1 MKKYKLLYILPAALL
16 FACEPEFDDVDFNG
30 GSADFS
36 TTVAVGNS
44 LSAGFQSNALSA
56 EGQENSLPNM
66 IAQQLK
72 QVGGGEFTQPII
84 PGEAGMKG
92 VGISSMLPPGTVAPE
107 LALKLVADCNNEVG
121 PSPQLASNPYNGAEF
136 FAPAGANGPFNNVS
150 VPGAKAVHLNFQGY
164 GSAQGNPYF
173 ARFASNPLETVVEA
187 AMKTNHT
194 FFQLWIGNND
204 VLSYATGGGDEAAS
218 ADPLNSS
225 ITPTELF
232 TSAYAQTIDSLTQ
245 MGKNIPGVV
254 ANIPYVTSIPYFT
267 TVKWNA
273 LVLTQ
278 AQADALNAGF
288 ASYNGALDNPQ
299 VAGQIGD
306 SVEIENRRLTF
317 KAGANGFVF
326 LDSDLKS
333 AATGTGPNDTLPKYR
348 QLKQGELIT
357 LTISQNDLKCNGL
370 GSINAT
376 VNPPVANPITGNF
389 VLEAD
394 EVAKIKSAID
404 DYNAVIKAEA
414 DAHNLAFVDANARLQ
429 ELASTGI
436 AIDGINFTSA
446 FVTGGAFSLDG
457 VHPSTRGYAIIAND
471 FIAAINA
478 KYGANVPSV
487 VVSSYPAVEVVQ

>member
-1 MKKYKLLYILPAALL
+1 MKKHKLLYILPAALL

-92 VGISSMLPPGTVAPE
+92 VGISSMVPPGMVVPE
-107 LALKLVADCNNEVG
+107 LALKLVADCNDEIG
-121 PSPQLASNPYNGAEF
+121 PSPQLASAPYNGAEF
-136 FAPAGANGPFNNVS
+136 FAPIGQNGPFNNVG
-150 VPGAKAVHLNFQGY
+150 VPGARVTHLNFNGY
-164 GSAQGNPYF
+164 GNPAGLVASPPTANPYYV
-173 ARFASNPLETVVEA
+173 RFAGSTSETMLRAALKNNP
-187 AMKTNHT
+187 T
-194 FFQLWIGNND
+194 FFELWIGNND
-204 VLSYATGGGDEAAS
+204 VLGYSTSGGDEGGDA
-218 ADPLNSS
+218 
-225 ITPTELF
+225 ITPTATFSFLYGQ
-232 TSAYAQTIDSLTQ
+232 AIDSLTNN
-245 MGKNIPGVV
+245 GAKGVV

-278 AQADALNAGF
+278 AQADALNAALAGP
-288 ASYNGALDNPQ
+288 YNAALDNPQ
-299 VAGQIGD
+299 VAAQINND
-306 SVEIENRRLTF
+306 AEIESRRLSF
-317 KAGANGFVF
+317 KAGANGFLF
-326 LDSDLKS
+326 LDTDL
-333 AATGTGPNDTLPKYR
+333 AEPVVDTAGTKLQQFR

-370 GSINAT
+370 GSVDLST
-376 VNPPVANPITGNF
+376 GMPNPITGQF

-394 EVAKIKSAID
+394 EVAKITSAVD
-404 DYNAVIKAEA
+404 DFNAVIKAEA
-414 DAHNLAFVDANARLQ
+414 DAHGLAFVDANARLQ
-429 ELASTGI
+429 ELATTGI

-487 VVSSYPAVEVVQ
+487 VVSSYAAVEVAQ